1 MREPVARRTASF
13 VALTLALAWSA
24 AGPAAAQTGK
34 ESGKESNKPWRHALI
49 QPKSDAGILLMPQ
62 YGGFFKKLGLD
73 IDITNVKDDEIMLH
87 ALIAG
92 DLDSFEGGLGAG
104 IIADAHGADVK
115 ITGCSWLM
123 VPHGVFVHDD
133 ITAMDQLKGKTIAIS
148 SPSAFPDLFARG
160 ALDHFNVPEDSVKF
174 ASLGGDL
181 DRYKAL
187 VAHLVDAAVVSGE
200 YTPIAEK
207 EHIKMLVS
215 AKDALPHFVRMC
227 EYMLGSTIKAR
238 PDDAAKFLAGEI
250 LGLRYAVANKDEVV
264 KAAQEITGTKPDDP
278 RADFI
283 YDLAMQQQS
292 IGTEVP
298 IPADD
303 LQWMN
308 EELVKVGNIAKPVDL
323 TKVLDSKP
331 REDALKL
338 IAQMH

>member
-1 MREPVARRTASF
+1 MRETAARRTASF
-13 VALTLALAWSA
+13 VALTLALAWCA
-24 AGPAAAQTGK
+24 AGPAAAQT
-34 ESGKESNKPWRHALI
+34 GKESNKPWRHALI

-73 IDITNVKDDEIMLH
+73 IGITNVKDDEIMLH

-92 DLDSFEGGLGAG
+92 DLDSFEGGPSAG

-148 SPSAFPDLFARG
+148 SPSAFPDLFAKG

-264 KAAQEITGTKPDDP
+264 KATQEIAETKPDDP
-278 RADFI
+278 RAAFI

>member
-1 MREPVARRTASF
+1 MRRTVAHRAASF
-13 VALTLALAWSA
+13 FALALLFAVPMF
-24 AGPAAAQTGK
+24 GPAAAQ
-34 ESGKESNKPWRHALI
+34 SGKPWRHALI

-62 YGGFFKKLGLD
+62 YGGFFKKVGLD
-73 IDITNVKDDEIMLH
+73 INITNVKDDEIMLH

-92 DLDSFEGGLGAG
+92 DLDSFEGGPGAA

-115 ITGCSWLM
+115 ITGCSWLR

-133 ITAMDQLKGKTIAIS
+133 ITAMDQLKGKTMAIS
-148 SPSAFPDLFARG
+148 SPAAFPDLFARG
-160 ALDHFNVPEDSVKF
+160 ALDHFGVPEDSVKF

-250 LGLRYAVANKDEVV
+250 LGLRYAVANKDAVV
-264 KAAQEITGTKPDDP
+264 KATQEITSTKPDDP
-278 RADFI
+278 RPAYM
-283 YDLAMQQQS
+283 YDLAMEQHY
-292 IGTEVP
+292 IGTELP
-298 IPADD
+298 IPTDD

-308 EELVKVGNIAKPVDL
+308 ELLVKVGNIPKPLDMS
-323 TKVLDSKP
+323 KVIDPKP

-338 IAQMH
+338 VAQTQ

>member
-1 MREPVARRTASF
+1 MRSTVAHRAAPFF
-13 VALTLALAWSA
+13 VAALALVWAL
-24 AGPAAAQTGK
+24 GNPAAAQ
-34 ESGKESNKPWRHALI
+34 SGKPWRHALI

-73 IDITNVKDDEIMLH
+73 VGVTNVKDDEIMLH

-92 DLDSFEGGLGAG
+92 DLDSFEGGPGAAM
-104 IIADAHGADVK
+104 IADAHGADVK
-115 ITGCSWLM
+115 IAGCSWLM
-123 VPHGVFVHDD
+123 VPHGIFVHDD
-133 ITAMDQLKGKTIAIS
+133 IAAMNQLKGKTIAIS

-160 ALDHFNVPEDSVKF
+160 ALAHFNIPDDSVKF

-200 YTPIAEK
+200 YTPFAEK

-227 EYMLGSTIKAR
+227 EFMLGSTIKAR

-250 LGLRYAVANKDEVV
+250 LGLRSAVADKDAVV
-264 KAAQEITGTKPDDP
+264 KATQEITGIRPDDP
-278 RADFI
+278 RPAYM
-283 YDLAMQQQS
+283 YDLAMEQHS
-292 IGTEVP
+292 IGTELP
-298 IPADD
+298 IPTDD
-303 LQWMN
+303 LQWMD
-308 EELVKVGNIAKPVDL
+308 EELVKVGNIQKPVDL
-323 TKVLDSKP
+323 SKVIDPKP

-338 IAQMH
+338 IAKTH

>member
-1 MREPVARRTASF
+1 MRETVACRTASF
-13 VALTLALAWSA
+13 VVTLTLAVAWSA
-24 AGPAAAQTGK
+24 ASPAAAQTGK
-34 ESGKESNKPWRHALI
+34 ESGRPWRHALI

-73 IDITNVKDDEIMLH
+73 INITNVKDDEIMLH

-92 DLDSFEGGLGAG
+92 DLDSFEGGPGAG
-104 IIADAHGADVK
+104 LIADAHGADVK
-115 ITGCSWLM
+115 ITGCSWLT
-123 VPHGVFVHDD
+123 VPHGIFVHDD

-264 KAAQEITGTKPDDP
+264 KATQDITGTKPDDP
-278 RADFI
+278 RAAFI
-283 YDLAMQQQS
+283 YDLAMQQHS

-323 TKVLDSKP
+323 TNVIDPKP